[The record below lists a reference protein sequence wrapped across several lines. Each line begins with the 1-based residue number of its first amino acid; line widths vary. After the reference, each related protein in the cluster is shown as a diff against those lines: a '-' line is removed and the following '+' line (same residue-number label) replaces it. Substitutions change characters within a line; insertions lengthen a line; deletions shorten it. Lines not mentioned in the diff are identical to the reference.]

1 MSTQDNSLRL
11 YSLNKAR
18 QILGIGRA
26 TLDKY
31 INAGLIG
38 VIPPPPGSKQNKI
51 SHSEIEKFISE
62 QSVREQKKS
71 TTTNFTN
78 RDVNEFINGN
88 KSRRKDMK
96 DFDSNKLFDQILE
109 QHNGKRI

>member
-1 MSTQDNSLRL
+1 MSSQDNSLRL

-18 QILGIGRA
+18 QVLRIGRA
-26 TLDKY
+26 TLDNY

-38 VIPPPPGSKQNKI
+38 IILPPPGRKFSKI
-51 SHSEIEKFISE
+51 PHSEIEKFQSE
-62 QSVREQKKS
+62 QIVREQKQQF
-71 TTTNFTN
+71 TTNFTN

-88 KSRRKDMK
+88 KSRRNNMK
-96 DFDSNKLFDQILE
+96 DFDSSKLFDQILE